1 MWGRKTNNHHLFS
14 FFFFFFPTFLNK
26 AKIHQPN
33 RNWQHSF
40 KKQNKARPSWAL
52 TRLLYLFV
60 SHMLGPCAIQLPLLW
75 AGFLCSAFPSPPGT
89 LKLFLWFLLCV
100 EHSWSKPPGAAQTP
114 VLAPAPNSDKA
125 QVYPCPRT
133 PELEVEAGNWYS
145 PFHKCILEKT
155 LGPIDV
161 SPINRSLLWL
171 A

>member
-89 LKLFLWFLLCV
+89 LKLFLWFLLCGTQLIQAPR
-100 EHSWSKPPGAAQTP
+100 SSPDSSAGSSSKLRQSSS
-114 VLAPAPNSDKA
+114 VSLSQNS
-125 QVYPCPRT
+125 R
-133 PELEVEAGNWYS
+133 AGSRGW
-145 PFHKCILEKT
+145 KLILT
-155 LGPIDV
+155 LP
-161 SPINRSLLWL
+161 
-171 A
+171 